1 MVTRLLYIS
10 LCFYSLTFAQQTLD
24 NFISR
29 AVENSPVLKDY
40 RSQSEITRIDQKIN
54 SAENSAFQVSLTS
67 DYLFVPYFNNN
78 GQLVTTDPSPEAVG
92 YDINIFDGG
101 LYSAQLNLERNI
113 FNGRLTDA
121 RESQI
126 RIRDQSAGY
135 DFNLEKHTLV
145 KEVTDQY
152 LTTYQDLLLIRLSEE
167 VTTTLAEQLKL
178 TGELLGKGF
187 VRPQDYLLLKI
198 ELKNQQIALRNA
210 RENYRSSL
218 YRLDAMCGITDTA
231 LVTLEQADLNIESP
245 PSESMFMHR
254 FDLDSMTT
262 VNEQEL
268 FEVRYT
274 PQIRLFF
281 NTGLN
286 AVELHNMQRKFG
298 MSAGLALSLPLYDGG
313 QKSLTRQKSSI
324 ASRTIGTYRQ
334 FTARN
339 IKMKRDELV
348 SHINILKQ
356 NIRDLSHQV
365 SDYQDL
371 LQLSEAQLQQGNTT
385 MIDHLILTRNFTEI
399 RRNKIEAEINYQLQ
413 INAYNYWSW

>member
-1 MVTRLLYIS
+1 MLGCSCFFCESTWLSSPPCFSSGLCRSGFGNS
-10 LCFYSLTFAQQTLD
+10 L
-24 NFISR
+24 
-29 AVENSPVLKDY
+29 
-40 RSQSEITRIDQKIN
+40 
-54 SAENSAFQVSLTS
+54 AF
-67 DYLFVPYFNNN
+67 F
-78 GQLVTTDPSPEAVG
+78 
-92 YDINIFDGG
+92 
-101 LYSAQLNLERNI
+101 
-113 FNGRLTDA
+113 
-121 RESQI
+121 
-126 RIRDQSAGY
+126 
-135 DFNLEKHTLV
+135 
-145 KEVTDQY
+145 
-152 LTTYQDLLLIRLSEE
+152 
-167 VTTTLAEQLKL
+167 
-178 TGELLGKGF
+178 
-187 VRPQDYLLLKI
+187 LKI

-218 YRLDAMCGITDTA
+218 YWLDAMCGITDTA

-339 IKMKRDELV
+339 IKMKRDDLV